1 MTMDSLGS
9 IYKMALKGRESAIQD
24 SIRVALAQAGYV
36 VFRTNV
42 GKVKTADGRFF
53 DTGLP
58 SGFPDLMGYKP
69 DNGRIFFIE
78 VKTPIGRRRKD
89 QVEFA
94 NGLKNKN
101 VIYGVARSAEEA
113 VGIVQYELKILED
126 N

>member
-1 MTMDSLGS
+1 MT
-9 IYKMALKGRESAIQD
+9 LKGREAAIQD

-42 GKVKTADGRFF
+42 GKVKTADGRWF

-78 VKTPIGRRRKD
+78 VKTAIGRRRND
-89 QVEFA
+89 QFEFA

-113 VGIVQYELKILED
+113 VMIVRDELKILED
-126 N
+126 

>member
-1 MTMDSLGS
+1 MT
-9 IYKMALKGRESAIQD
+9 IKGAEAVIQD

-58 SGFPDLMGYKP
+58 SGFSDLMGYKP
-69 DNGRIFFIE
+69 ENGRIFFIE
-78 VKTPIGRRRKD
+78 VKTKTGRRRKD

-94 NGLKNKN
+94 NQLRDKH
-101 VIYGVARSAEEA
+101 VIYGVARSADEA
-113 VGIVQYELKILED
+113 VAIVRNELKLLD
-126 N
+126 D

>member
-1 MTMDSLGS
+1 MT
-9 IYKMALKGRESAIQD
+9 LKNKEQVIQD

-78 VKTPIGRRRKD
+78 VKTPVGHRRKD
-89 QVEFA
+89 QVAFA
-94 NGLKNKN
+94 NGLRNKN
-101 VIYGVARSAEEA
+101 VIYGVVRSAKEA
-113 VGIVQYELKILED
+113 IAIVRDELKILED
-126 N
+126 